1 MRNFFAK
8 HLAVIPTGTAFNL
21 PFLWKGAVWLT
32 DWLARFD
39 FWTTHGPE
47 MRPMI
52 GYITDPPPWM
62 VFVTSA
68 IGVGIVLWDVNYPNT
83 LRNLKSTLLANKTRM
98 ALYLGLSIVCF
109 LLGSGFAAAAYWQYK
124 YPPSPPPPEESALLK
139 AAHDE
144 FQHTGGVAEETEI
157 FDTPPGTAFPPVA
170 VKIWVRSDLI
180 SMAKFLVFYIPR
192 GIDTPNSPPLAG
204 APFRPL
210 RQTYDSVRWMADR
223 FSEMIRRVDA
233 KSSAGVG
240 DIGADNMRYST
251 EAPFTGA
258 IYIYHEG
265 DLTEAERVE
274 LRALYQSRGARA
286 FFRSWRYLKESRSLG
301 GH

>member
-1 MRNFFAK
+1 MRSFFAK
-8 HLAVIPTGTAFNL
+8 HFRAIFVAVAINAMY
-21 PFLWKGAVWLT
+21 LWHGAVLIT

-39 FWTTHGPE
+39 FWSTHRNELRGLDD
-47 MRPMI
+47 MI
-52 GYITDPPPWM
+52 GLLANPPPWM
-62 VFVTSA
+62 VYVTSG
-68 IGVGIVLWDVNYPNT
+68 IGIAVIWWDIRRPAT
-83 LRNLKSTLLANKTRM
+83 FRNLTAVKNRM
-98 ALYLGLSIVCF
+98 ALYLGLSVACF

-124 YPPSPPPPEESALLK
+124 YPPPPPPPEESVLLK
-139 AAHDE
+139 AAHDD
-144 FQHTGGVAEETEI
+144 FRHSGGIAEETEI
-157 FDTPPGTAFPPVA
+157 FGTPPGTAFPPVA

-192 GIDTPNSPPLAG
+192 GIDSLRSPPLAG
-204 APFRPL
+204 MPFLPP

-223 FSEMIRRVDA
+223 FPDVIKRVDA
-233 KSSAGVG
+233 KGSAGIGDVG
-240 DIGADNMRYST
+240 EDNMRYST

-286 FFRSWRYLKESRSLG
+286 FFRSWRYLKESRAPLAA
-301 GH
+301 H